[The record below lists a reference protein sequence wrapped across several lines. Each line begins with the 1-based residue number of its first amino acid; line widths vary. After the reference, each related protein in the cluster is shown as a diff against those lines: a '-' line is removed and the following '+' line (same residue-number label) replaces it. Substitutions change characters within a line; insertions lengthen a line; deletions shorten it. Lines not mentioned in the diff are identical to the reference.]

1 MSEAA
6 RRLGRAA
13 AVVMVDTYLAALI
26 GWLIVVAVVGDR
38 PEPLYV
44 INSLGV
50 YWFAPLP
57 VALLAALALRH
68 WPGLTLALAGA
79 LVWAAVFGPFFLPA
93 LQPVPA
99 GQPLRVM
106 TSNLLGYNPD
116 TAGAVAALRAS
127 GADLIGLNEL
137 SLATADAVGSD
148 LRAEYPYQV
157 LDPRRGV
164 TGSGIIS
171 RYPLTLAAV
180 PFVADERVGVWM
192 GPPLAVDVAVNG
204 QTVTVVL
211 FHTYS
216 GPQWGNER
224 RAAARALADYAAAHP
239 GPVIVMG
246 DLNATELSLAYR
258 SLARP
263 LRDAWAAQGWGLGH
277 TFPGSLVPGSSRPVI
292 AGVPVPQWLVRIDF
306 IFYSPGLAAASA
318 SIGPWDGG
326 SDHRPVL
333 ADLILEP

>member
-1 MSEAA
+1 VPDPA

-13 AVVMVDTYLAALI
+13 AVVLVDSYLVLLVS
-26 GWLIVVAVVGDR
+26 WLIVVALVGDR
-38 PEPLYV
+38 PAQLYV
-44 INSLGV
+44 VNSLGV

-57 VALLAALALRH
+57 VALAAALALRH
-68 WPGLTLALAGA
+68 GPGAALGVGAA
-79 LVWAAVFGPFFLPA
+79 LVWLALFGPYFLPA
-93 LQPVPA
+93 FTPVPA

-127 GADLIGLNEL
+127 AADVIGLNEL
-137 SLATADAVGSD
+137 SPATAEAVSTE
-148 LRAEYPYQV
+148 LRAEYPYQL

-164 TGSGIIS
+164 TGSGVIS
-171 RYPLTLAAV
+171 RYPLTPAAV
-180 PFVADERVGVWM
+180 PFPVDERVGVWM
-192 GPPLAVDVAVNG
+192 GPPLAVDVDVHG
-204 QTVTVVL
+204 QVVTLVV

-216 GPQWGNER
+216 GPQWGSER
-224 RAAARALADYAAAHP
+224 RAAARYLADYAAAHP

-246 DLNATELSLAYR
+246 DLNATELSIAYQT
-258 SLARP
+258 LTRP
-263 LRDAWAAQGWGLGH
+263 LRDAWAARGWGLGH

-318 SIGPWDGG
+318 AIGPWDGG

-333 ADLILEP
+333 ADLILER